1 MHSTVHIQEAEKRRG
16 RSLIAAND
24 HGPEPRRLYMID
36 RVSKARYLIDTG
48 SDVSVYPRRT
58 MQGRR
63 EIQTFEL
70 YAANG
75 TRIMTYGA
83 VTLKPDFG
91 LRRSFPWR
99 FIVADVAQP
108 LIGSDFLAHYHLLP
122 DVNKRKLIDGKT
134 GLTASGTAHYTTTA
148 SVKTM
153 LKETRYY
160 HIMAEFPKITQP
172 EGLRTTT
179 KHATEHYIA
188 TTTGQPEA
196 SRPRRLAP
204 EKLRAAKTEFD
215 LLLQEGIIRPSK
227 SPWSS
232 PLHMVPKK
240 GDAWRPCGDYR
251 KLNARTVPDRY
262 PIPHIEDFSQTLHGK
277 KIFTTIDLV
286 RAYNQIPVHAA
297 DIPKTAIATPFG
309 LFEFLYMPFGLR
321 NAAQTF
327 QRFINEVLHGLSYC
341 YAYIDDI
348 LIASSTEEEH
358 IAHLREV
365 FSRLD
370 AYGIKINP
378 AKCVFGSEQVKF
390 LGYLVSGEGTKPLP
404 EKVDA
409 IRSFP
414 KPGNIRQM
422 RQFLGTLNF
431 YRRFIAGAAQEQA
444 TLNDVLHGQKKG
456 KTPIEWTTNLEQ
468 AFNSCKDSL
477 ARAALLA
484 HPDPTA
490 ELAVTTDASDTA
502 IGAVI
507 QQRVEKHW
515 QPLAFLS
522 KKLNQAQRK
531 YSPYDRE
538 LLAIYVAIRHYR
550 HMLEGRTFTVYT
562 DHKPITYAFN
572 QDLLRS
578 SPRQAR
584 HLEFIGQFTT
594 DIRHIAGKENI
605 VADTLSR
612 VETISKAT
620 SYEALAQT
628 QEEDEQLRDILNA
641 DKGLKLTKIPLPG
654 SAKGLYCD
662 TSTPITRPYV
672 PEALRHQIF
681 LTLHNLAH
689 PGTKASAKL
698 VTQRYVWPQAQKD
711 CIQWARACIQCQ
723 RSKITRHNNSPV
735 GSFMKPT
742 QRFQHIHTDIVG
754 PLPVSKG
761 YRYCLTI
768 VDRFSR
774 WPEAIPIRNITAET
788 VAQKI
793 FTTWISRYG
802 APARITTDQG
812 RQFEADLFKRLTQ
825 LTGTTHWR
833 TSAYHP
839 AANGMVERFHRQLKG
854 AIRCHQTTA
863 WTEVLPIIL
872 LGVRAAWKEDLQAT
886 PAEIVYGETIRLP
899 GQFLHDQSNKPGEDT
914 EDFIGRL
921 KKNMQQLQPKIKRH
935 GEKPT
940 FVFKDLQTTPQ
951 VFVRH
956 DAPSATFHPPY
967 DGPYEVLNRGNKTF
981 KLRINGKP
989 INISIDRLKPAYIL
1003 GDTLEEETQAEPTP
1017 TPEKQ
1022 TRSGRRIRPP
1032 VRFS

>member
-1 MHSTVHIQEAEKRRG
+1 
-16 RSLIAAND
+16 
-24 HGPEPRRLYMID
+24 
-36 RVSKARYLIDTG
+36 
-48 SDVSVYPRRT
+48 
-58 MQGRR
+58 
-63 EIQTFEL
+63 
-70 YAANG
+70 
-75 TRIMTYGA
+75 MTYGG

-91 LRRSFPWR
+91 LRRAFPWR

-134 GLTASGTAHYTTTA
+134 GLTASGTSHYTTTA

-160 HIMAEFPKITQP
+160 HIIAEFPKITQP

-179 KHATEHYIA
+179 EHYIA
-188 TTTGQPEA
+188 TTPGQPET
-196 SRPRRLAP
+196 SRPR
-204 EKLRAAKTEFD
+204 
-215 LLLQEGIIRPSK
+215 

-240 GDAWRPCGDYR
+240 GDAWRPCKDYR

-309 LFEFLYMPFGLR
+309 LFKFLYMPFGLR

-327 QRFINEVLHGLSYC
+327 QRFINEVLDGLSYC

-358 IAHLREV
+358 KTHLREV
-365 FSRLD
+365 FGRLD

-378 AKCVFGSEQVKF
+378 AKCIFGSDQVKF
-390 LGYLVSGEGTKPLP
+390 LGYLVSREGTKPLP
-404 EKVDA
+404 EKVDV

-422 RQFLGTLNF
+422 RQFLGTLN
-431 YRRFIAGAAQEQA
+431 YRRFIPGAAQKQT

-531 YSPYDRE
+531 YSPY
-538 LLAIYVAIRHYR
+538 
-550 HMLEGRTFTVYT
+550 
-562 DHKPITYAFN
+562 
-572 QDLLRS
+572 
-578 SPRQAR
+578 
-584 HLEFIGQFTT
+584 
-594 DIRHIAGKENI
+594 
-605 VADTLSR
+605 
-612 VETISKAT
+612 
-620 SYEALAQT
+620 
-628 QEEDEQLRDILNA
+628 
-641 DKGLKLTKIPLPG
+641 
-654 SAKGLYCD
+654 
-662 TSTPITRPYV
+662 
-672 PEALRHQIF
+672 
-681 LTLHNLAH
+681 
-689 PGTKASAKL
+689 
-698 VTQRYVWPQAQKD
+698 
-711 CIQWARACIQCQ
+711 
-723 RSKITRHNNSPV
+723 
-735 GSFMKPT
+735 
-742 QRFQHIHTDIVG
+742 
-754 PLPVSKG
+754 
-761 YRYCLTI
+761 
-768 VDRFSR
+768 
-774 WPEAIPIRNITAET
+774 
-788 VAQKI
+788 
-793 FTTWISRYG
+793 G

-854 AIRCHQTTA
+854 AIRCHQTAA

-899 GQFLHDQSNKPGEDT
+899 GQFLHDQNNKPGEDT

-921 KKNMQQLQPKIKRH
+921 KKNMQQLQSKIKRH

-967 DGPYEVLNRGNKTF
+967 DGPYEVLNRSNKTF

-989 INISIDRLKPAYIL
+989 VNISIDRLKPAYIL
-1003 GDTLEEETQAEPTP
+1003 GDAPEEETQIKTTP
-1017 TPEKQ
+1017 TPEGQ

-1032 VRFS
+1032 VRFSCKLAANLSPAALLPRRKDHQDYIRPQSLPPPKSPGPSGVKTQRGHRRRPDNIERNDESSGACFPGHWRLSRSTQPPNDVGPSPTRSVAKATQTVPTARVYRGTQATVELTSIDQSTQSDSDWEPSTRSAATQTDEAKPSTSSQEPRRTLPPARKRAQSAPLRPQIPAKSTRASRWGPVRQTKTLPVISYRERRR